1 MLAYRYLTSIDDAA
15 FCHRVTAALS
25 SGWELY
31 GEPSLTYDPAR
42 GAVICGQGHRQH
54 HRIDDVQRVT
64 GLVCA
69 LTEIPQ
75 WMYRPRSWASR

>member
-1 MLAYRYLTSIDDAA
+1 MSMLAYRYLTSIDDAA

-42 GAVICGQGHRQH
+42 GAVICGQA
-54 HRIDDVQRVT
+54 IVNT
-64 GLVCA
+64 IESTTYSESLGLSV
-69 LTEIPQ
+69 L
-75 WMYRPRSWASR
+75 

>member
-1 MLAYRYLTSIDDAA
+1 MRAYRYLTGIDDAA
-15 FCHRVTAALS
+15 FCHRVTAALN

-31 GEPSLTYDPAR
+31 GAPSLTSER
-42 GAVICGQGHRQH
+42 GAWRSDLRPGHRQD

-75 WMYRPRSWASR
+75 WMHRLRSWASR